1 MPTLPPDLP
10 EETVDLYSKALE
22 QPPLTRE
29 TLKEMVQN
37 KLRQLKAVAQNSE
50 QVDIT
55 LAEEV
60 ADGLLKLIEE
70 TPQSELSY
78 VQAACAY
85 FASNEDVL
93 ADLESIAGFDDD
105 ARVFNAVCG
114 HLSRKD
120 LEVV

>member
-1 MPTLPPDLP
+1 
-10 EETVDLYSKALE
+10 
-22 QPPLTRE
+22 
-29 TLKEMVQN
+29 
-37 KLRQLKAVAQNSE
+37 
-50 QVDIT
+50 VDIT